1 MTSNYLILYNYIHDR
16 CISHVVSELAI
27 TIFCFDF
34 GEIELRLMKM
44 WPRKGEINQNTNI
57 VLLLLSLYLE
67 QMNIMI
73 YDQ

>member
-1 MTSNYLILYNYIHDR
+1 MTSSYLIVYIHDL
-16 CISHVVSELAI
+16 SHMLLAELAI
-27 TIFCFDF
+27 TIYCLDF

-44 WPRKGEINQNTNI
+44 WPNESSNKPKHKYNPTFCCHYI
-57 VLLLLSLYLE
+57 E